1 MLLETRY
8 TRPMPGPNDFH
19 SRNLPPRPSQQHS
32 NADATAA
39 GGSIDSY
46 NCLLQSPQGAPV
58 EYWTNGRTTIVM
70 YEDDSGGGS
79 SSSPSE
85 ANRAAPPRG
94 AKKGSNDGLPQS
106 LARRMSTATRP
117 PWDAEPQE
125 GQGASSLGVSRGGR
139 LAPKKV
145 SDDRRLVRDSLL
157 AGSVSGMASTVALY
171 PMDLL
176 RTRLQQTSG
185 SAATT
190 SAAAVPSAPSAAP
203 SASTWTTTAAARS
216 SAMERPPSSLASP
229 WTVFRQVL
237 REGGLRGLYT
247 GMTLPVA
254 AQAVYKGTVFTVN
267 NVTQEGLVSYR
278 TLENHKLGR
287 IATGELS
294 LLDRFA
300 SGCIGGAVNA
310 WLFVTPVEF
319 VRNQMIATASRR
331 QAEAAHHRP
340 ALTTT
345 TTTPSSS
352 PMSTWG
358 VIQSSVR
365 NHGLSSLWRGATWS
379 IARDGWGC
387 GWFFVTMHYAQEYL
401 RGYGD
406 ETMAPSMGV
415 RIVSGG
421 LAGLAFW
428 VASLPLDTVKTWIQS
443 ADLSQ
448 RQMVVRES
456 LQRIQ
461 QQEGV
466 RGVIRQLFRGWQVA
480 YGRGIPSAAITI
492 SVYSWAYDELQ
503 AT

>member
-1 MLLETRY
+1 
-8 TRPMPGPNDFH
+8 MPPAPATTNV
-19 SRNLPPRPSQQHS
+19 PSQTPSRLARQFV
-32 NADATAA
+32 DATASA
-39 GGSIDSY
+39 GAAIDSY

-70 YEDDSGGGS
+70 YEPHDDNKKNGGS
-79 SSSPSE
+79 TSP
-85 ANRAAPPRG
+85 ANARG
-94 AKKGSNDGLPQS
+94 ATHDKKNNVGLEQS
-106 LARRMSTATRP
+106 LVRRMSSASRP
-117 PWDAEPQE
+117 PWADEPPH
-125 GQGASSLGVSRGGR
+125 GGHDRSSGGNR
-139 LAPKKV
+139 SSPNSSKSV
-145 SDDRRLVRDSLL
+145 VDDRRLVRDSLL

-176 RTRLQQTSG
+176 RTRLQQTSALA
-185 SAATT
+185 SVAAAAAPAAPAT
-190 SAAAVPSAPSAAP
+190 SAAPA
-203 SASTWTTTAAARS
+203 SASAWTATTTTTAAAARS
-216 SAMERPPSSLASP
+216 SVASLSSP
-229 WTVFRQVL
+229 WLVFRQVL
-237 REGGLRGLYT
+237 KEGGFRGLYT

-254 AQAVYKGTVFTVN
+254 AQAVYKGTVFTIN
-267 NVTQEGLVSYR
+267 NVTQDCLVSYR

-287 IATGELS
+287 IVAGELT

-319 VRNQMIATASRR
+319 VRNQMIATAARR
-331 QAEAAHHRP
+331 QSGAAAHRP

-345 TTTPSSS
+345 TTTTTPA
-352 PMSTWG
+352 PISTWG
-358 VIQSSVR
+358 VIRSSVR

-387 GWFFVTMHYAQEYL
+387 GWFFVTMHYAQECL
-401 RGYGD
+401 RRYGGD
-406 ETMAPSMGV
+406 EAVPPSMGV

-448 RQMVVRES
+448 RRMVVRES
-456 LQRIQ
+456 LQRIH
-461 QQEGV
+461 QQEGFG
-466 RGVIRQLFRGWQVA
+466 GVVRQLFRGWQVA

-492 SVYSWAYDELQ
+492 SVYSCVYDELQ
-503 AT
+503 AA